1 MFSSKPHQDIGNH
14 FEPIAPQECYDIL
27 MNVPV
32 SILRSTPDGRLLS
45 TNHTAAHKLGYKSP
59 QELVESI
66 TDIASQIYADPGAR
80 KEILHLLE
88 AEGIVEGH
96 ECRQLRKDGSEFWAS
111 NTMRAVRSQ
120 EGDITHYQVLIL
132 DITQRK
138 QAEKAQQESER
149 RFRALAEKCPTSVIL
164 FDEQGRVDFV
174 NDWHIEK
181 FAHNKLDKDYF
192 LGKSIHELPGL
203 VHAGVDTEVAR
214 IFQGESIELQEVY
227 FPEFAAG
234 GSGWVSIKAV
244 PIHQD
249 DQIAGGILIRENITA
264 KKNIEAALQKSQQK
278 FRSLVENVQDF
289 LFSHTPDGHFTYLSP
304 QVTKILGYEPQELIG
319 RNFQEIIHPQDLPL
333 VQKRFQKA
341 LGTSD
346 VAHEIEHRGQ
356 HKNGEYRWLY
366 VNVSHLITPEGEI
379 ESIVGVARD
388 ITQRKQ
394 AEEELYY
401 QNKLLETIIN
411 GTWDILSIK
420 QPDHTVERYNQAGY
434 DLLGLPPEDVNGRKC
449 FELLGRKQTC
459 SICPSDLVLER
470 KQPVNLEKF
479 VPELGVYLDCRISPV
494 FDDEG
499 HIIKIVQHLRDI
511 TERKQMEEK
520 LKKMSFYDFL
530 TGLYSRNFF
539 DEEMARIADGRYSP
553 VGMVVC
559 DLDGLKFVNDTMGH
573 KAGDKMLINSAQIL
587 RQNFRSSDIIA
598 RIGGDEFAI
607 LLPQTPREVVE
618 QIMERVRQSVQ
629 EYNSKE
635 PDIPLSFSMGH
646 ALNEVGTTDMNVLL
660 RDADKEMYLEKIQR
674 KGSTRSAI
682 LQALTDSMQARQLN
696 IQGQGDRLQE
706 LATSL
711 AASLNLSQDFVNNLS
726 LLTRFHDLGKVGIPD
741 YILFKQGSLT
751 EEEWPQI
758 RQHCE
763 IGHRIA
769 SSVPDLEPIADW
781 ILKHHERWDGRGYP
795 LGLSGQE
802 VPLACRIFAI
812 ANAYD
817 AMTNNRPY
825 RKTITQEGAIAELNR
840 CAGTQFDPELV
851 EHFTNIVRQN
861 EF

>member
-1 MFSSKPHQDIGNH
+1 MSSSKSHQDVGNQ
-14 FEPIAPQECYDIL
+14 FEPIDPQECFDIL

-32 SILRSTPDGRLLS
+32 SIFRSTPDGCLLS
-45 TNHTAAHKLGYKSP
+45 ANHTAAHKLGYKSP
-59 QELVESI
+59 QELLESI
-66 TDIASQIYADPGAR
+66 SDIASQIYADPGAR
-80 KEILHLLE
+80 QEILHLLE

-96 ECRQLRKDGSEFWAS
+96 ECRLLRKDGSELWAS
-111 NTMRAVRSQ
+111 STMRAVRSQ

-138 QAEKAQQESER
+138 QAEKAQQESEQK
-149 RFRALAEKCPTSVIL
+149 FKTLAEKCPTSIML

-181 FAHNKLDKDYF
+181 FANNKLGKDYF
-192 LGKSIHELPGL
+192 LGKSVHELPDL

-214 IFQGESIELQEVY
+214 IFQGESIELKDVY

-234 GSGWVSIKAV
+234 GSGWVNIRAV
-244 PIHQD
+244 PIYQD
-249 DQIAGGILIRENITA
+249 DQIAGGILIRENMTA
-264 KKNIEAALQKSQQK
+264 KKKIEAALQKSQQK
-278 FRSLVENVQDF
+278 FRSLVENVQDII
-289 LFSHTPDGHFTYLSP
+289 FSHTPDGHLTYLSP
-304 QVTKILGYEPQELIG
+304 QVTDILGYEAQELIG
-319 RNFQEIIHPQDLPL
+319 TNFQDIIHPQDLPV
-333 VQKRFQKA
+333 VQRRFQEA
-341 LGTSD
+341 LETFQ
-346 VAHEIEHRGQ
+346 VAHEIEYRVV

-366 VNVSHLITPEGEI
+366 VNVSHLINTEGER

-388 ITQRKQ
+388 ITQ
-394 AEEELYY
+394 Y
-401 QNKLLETIIN
+401 
-411 GTWDILSIK
+411 
-420 QPDHTVERYNQAGY
+420 
-434 DLLGLPPEDVNGRKC
+434 
-449 FELLGRKQTC
+449 
-459 SICPSDLVLER
+459 
-470 KQPVNLEKF
+470 
-479 VPELGVYLDCRISPV
+479 
-494 FDDEG
+494 
-499 HIIKIVQHLRDI
+499 
-511 TERKQMEEK
+511 KQMEEK

-553 VGMVVC
+553 MGMVIC

-587 RQNFRSSDIIA
+587 RKNFRSSDIIA

-607 LLPQTPREVVE
+607 LLPQTPRAVVE
-618 QIMERVRQSVQ
+618 QILDRVRRSV
-629 EYNSKE
+629 EDYNSNQPE
-635 PDIPLSFSMGH
+635 IPLSFSMGH
-646 ALNEVGTTDMNVLL
+646 ALNEEGTTDMNLLL
-660 RDADKEMYLEKIQR
+660 RQADKQMYQEKIQR

-682 LQALTDSMQARQLN
+682 LQALTDSMQAREFN
-696 IQGQGDRLQE
+696 IQGQCDRLQE
-706 LATSL
+706 LAVSL
-711 AASLNLSQDFVNNLS
+711 ARSLDLSQDFVNDLS
-726 LLTRFHDLGKVGIPD
+726 LFTRFHDLGKVGVSD

-802 VPLACRIFAI
+802 IPLACRIFAI

-817 AMTNNRPY
+817 AMTNDRPY
-825 RKTITQEGAIAELNR
+825 RNTISREEALVELNR
-840 CAGTQFDPELV
+840 CAGTQFDPDMVAQFIHVVHHYNL
-851 EHFTNIVRQN
+851 
-861 EF
+861 